1 MSDNSRSSERP
12 QALDRFFVGSRVLG
26 EPGSARHTRRACAA
40 ASSYPATLRLEMR
53 LKITTAVIALVLV
66 AGAGVAAAAVVI
78 YSNDFSSRKEFRSVQ
93 KFEGGKP
100 CRKFWRDKKT
110 FGVEVRS
117 GPLQCDFRTPLS
129 GDAKEPDHEIEAAAT
144 VLDST
149 SKGARRDAY
158 VGVALRAD
166 KSSRYELRVFPDTR
180 TFELRRRPDGGEFP
194 IRGTSAAISRIGKD
208 NRLKLRAFGD
218 TITALVNKTRV
229 VPEVVDPNP
238 DELNGRNTLIVAG
251 HGGSSGKSV
260 EGSFRDVRIRLP

>member
-1 MSDNSRSSERP
+1 
-12 QALDRFFVGSRVLG
+12 
-26 EPGSARHTRRACAA
+26 
-40 ASSYPATLRLEMR
+40 MR
-53 LKITTAVIALVLV
+53 LKITTAVIALVIV
-66 AGAGVAAAAVVI
+66 AGAGVAAATVVI
-78 YSNDFSSRKEFRSVQ
+78 YSNDFSSRKEEHAIRERS
-93 KFEGGKP
+93 G
-100 CRKFWRDKKT
+100 RDKKS
-110 FGVEVRS
+110 FGIEVRS

-180 TFELRRRPDGGEFP
+180 AFELRRRPDGGEFP
-194 IRGTSAAISRIGKD
+194 IMGTSAAISRTGKE
-208 NRLKLRAFGD
+208 NKLKLRAFGD